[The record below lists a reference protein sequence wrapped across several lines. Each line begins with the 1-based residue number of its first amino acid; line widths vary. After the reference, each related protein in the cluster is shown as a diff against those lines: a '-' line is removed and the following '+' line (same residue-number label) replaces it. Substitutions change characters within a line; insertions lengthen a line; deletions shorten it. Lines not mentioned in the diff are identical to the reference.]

1 MVFSTNLFLFVFLPI
16 FLGIYYALPFRA
28 RSAWILFASY
38 AFYGWWRVDFL
49 LLFFAVT
56 LWTFLWGKRIA
67 RAETPKAAKTALTIA
82 IVGDFL
88 SLGYF
93 KYFNFGIDNINGI
106 LNFLGSRPI
115 TLWEVILPIGISFY
129 VFQAVSYLI
138 DVYRKDVEAADN
150 FWDFSAFIALF
161 PQLIAGPI
169 LRYKDL
175 AHQFKARTH
184 TLEKFSEGATRFMMG
199 FCKKVL
205 IADAIAP
212 VVDLTLFHAT
222 PTMAD
227 AWFGAFVYT
236 LQIFFDFSGYSDM
249 AIGLGLMMGFRFK
262 ENFNHPYIS
271 RSVGEFWRRWHM
283 SLSGWLR
290 EYLYY
295 PLGGNRKGQFRTY
308 FNVAAVMILIGIWH
322 GADWT
327 FVIYGCIHASL
338 VVRERHFIYT
348 KRWKERPVILGIAL
362 TMFFVIFARVLFVSP
377 DMLTAL
383 NVYKGIFGGYGFALS
398 SFVAWQVSNFQ
409 IFMII
414 FATVFV
420 YAAPAWLAYVEKH
433 PFKARLEHAH
443 LAVIPLFML
452 GIARLSAQEFSP
464 FLYFNF

>member
-1 MVFSTNLFLFVFLPI
+1 MVFSTHLFLFVFLPL
-16 FLGIYYALPFRA
+16 FLAVYYLLPFKA

-49 LLFFAVT
+49 GLFFAVT
-56 LWTFLWGKRIA
+56 LWSFIWGKRIA
-67 RAETPKAAKTALTIA
+67 SAPTQAIAKRALIIGMIGNFA
-82 IVGDFL
+82 

-93 KYFNFGIDNINGI
+93 KYFNFGLENLNAI
-106 LNFLGSRPI
+106 LQVLGSRPI
-115 TLWEVILPIGISFY
+115 SLWQVILPIGISFY

-175 AHQFKARTH
+175 VDQFKSRSH
-184 TLEKFSEGATRFMMG
+184 TMEKFSEGSMRFMMG

-205 IADAIAP
+205 IADAISP

-227 AWFGAFVYT
+227 AWLGAFVYT

-249 AIGLGLMMGFRFK
+249 AIGLGLMLGFRFK

-271 RSVGEFWRRWHM
+271 RSIGEFWRRWHM

-295 PLGGNRKGQFRTY
+295 PLGGNRHGQYRTY
-308 FNVAAVMILIGIWH
+308 FNAATVMILIGIWH

-327 FVIYGCIHASL
+327 FVIYGCIHSAL
-338 VVRERHFIYT
+338 VIRERHWIYT
-348 KRWKERPVILGIAL
+348 GRWKERPAIIGIAS
-362 TMFFVIFARVLFVSP
+362 TMFFVILARVLFVSP
-377 DMLTAL
+377 DIFTAI
-383 NVYKGIFGGYGFALS
+383 NVYKGILGFYGLGLS
-398 SFVAWQVSNFQ
+398 SFVAWQISNFQ
-409 IFMII
+409 IFMIV

-420 YAAPAWLAYVEKH
+420 YAAPAWLKLLDSHKQKSQLQHSFLV
-433 PFKARLEHAH
+433 LM
-443 LAVIPLFML
+443 PLFVL
-452 GIARLSAQEFSP
+452 AIAKLSAQAFSP